1 MRFLSLI
8 WLLVLAALP
17 LRAEEVDVELL
28 LMVDVS
34 LSMSPEELE
43 IQRRGYAEAIQ
54 SDEVFAAIRSGF
66 TGRVAVA
73 YVEWAGFGS
82 QNVVVDWML
91 IETRDDAL
99 AFAEALDDH
108 FPVAMRRTSLTG
120 ALALGQQLIETNGF
134 EGLRRVIDIS
144 GDGPNNQGG
153 PVDLRRDTVLASG
166 IVINGLPLMTRDGS
180 FSHLQLDDLD
190 VYYRA
195 CVIGGPGSF
204 VLPVDR
210 WEDFASAVRRKLVL
224 ELAGREP
231 VITRAQFTPAPD
243 YDCQIGE
250 KLWQQW
256 RGGAGVFGMP

>member
-1 MRFLSLI
+1 MWLPFLI
-8 WLLVLAALP
+8 LALFAATTP
-17 LRAEEVDVELL
+17 LRANEVDVELL

-43 IQRRGYAEAIQ
+43 IQRRGYAEAIA

-73 YVEWAGFGS
+73 YVEWAGS
-82 QNVVVDWML
+82 NSHNIVVDWQL
-91 IETRDDAL
+91 IETREDAH

-108 FPVAMRRTSLTG
+108 FPTAMRRTSLTG
-120 ALALGQQLIETNGF
+120 ALQLGQTLIELNEF

-153 PVDLRRDTVLASG
+153 PVDRSRDAVLAAG
-166 IVINGLPLMTRDGS
+166 IVINGLPLMTRDGG
-180 FSHLQLDDLD
+180 FSYLQLDDLD

-195 CVIGGPGSF
+195 CVTGGPGSF
-204 VLPVDR
+204 VLPVTR
-210 WEDFASAVRRKLVL
+210 WEDFADAVRRKLVL
-224 ELAGREP
+224 ELAGHAPRVTQVQFAP
-231 VITRAQFTPAPD
+231 VPD

-250 KLWQQW
+250 KLWRQY
-256 RGGAGVFGMP
+256 RGSVGQFGVP

>member
-1 MRFLSLI
+1 MRFLFLI
-8 WLLVLAALP
+8 WAMLMAALP

-43 IQRRGYAEAIQ
+43 IQRRGYAEAIA
-54 SDEVFAAIRSGF
+54 SDEVFAAISSGF

-73 YVEWAGFGS
+73 YVEWAGSNSHNIVF
-82 QNVVVDWML
+82 DWRL
-91 IETRDDAL
+91 IETREDAR
-99 AFAEALDDH
+99 AFASALDDH
-108 FPVAMRRTSLTG
+108 FPTALRRTSLTG
-120 ALALGQQLIETNGF
+120 ALQLGQQMIETNEF

-153 PVDLRRDTVLASG
+153 AVDRRRDAVLSAG
-166 IVINGLPLMTRDGS
+166 IVINGLPLMTRDGG

-195 CVIGGPGSF
+195 CVTGGPGSF
-204 VLPVDR
+204 VLPVTR
-210 WEDFASAVRRKLVL
+210 WEDFATAVRRKLVL
-224 ELAGREP
+224 ELAGHSPR
-231 VITRAQFTPAPD
+231 VMQAQFVPIPD

-250 KLWQQW
+250 KLWQQY
-256 RGGAGVFGMP
+256 RNGVGQFGGP